1 MKPDGSTGL
10 NTQTGIV
17 LLRSELSCLCQIPDC
32 CCLIPRASLKT
43 SLKSSVKTEKGMASK
58 MSLIPK
64 KVERNYLATDTDLEV
79 IGYVVPIF
87 RAK

>member
-1 MKPDGSTGL
+1 MCS
-10 NTQTGIV
+10 
-17 LLRSELSCLCQIPDC
+17 LCQIPDS

-43 SLKSSVKTEKGMASK
+43 SLKTSAKTEKGMASK

-64 KVERNYLATDTDLEV
+64 KTERNYIATDTDLEV

>member
-1 MKPDGSTGL
+1 MITP
-10 NTQTGIV
+10 
-17 LLRSELSCLCQIPDC
+17 
-32 CCLIPRASLKT
+32 LKT
-43 SLKSSVKTEKGMASK
+43 SAKTEKGMASK

-64 KVERNYLATDTDLEV
+64 KTERNYIATDTDLEV